1 MFTVTASGRS
11 AAPAARTPRRPS
23 GPRDGLGAAL
33 AHEAEPA
40 PEREIGRG
48 RDDTALRE
56 RHHLPARDDAAE
68 RHRGRPLARRAA
80 AGEQALEQAAEPILE
95 GRLER
100 LQRAPEGRVDEGLA
114 ERGEHAVELLA
125 GGDALGECAAQRR
138 AEPLGELVEAL
149 QLALARGVAGIEVG
163 SVVGHV
169 SLRPGKRA

>member
-1 MFTVTASGRS
+1 V
-11 AAPAARTPRRPS
+11 
-23 GPRDGLGAAL
+23 
-33 AHEAEPA
+33 PA
-40 PEREIGRG
+40 PEN
-48 RDDTALRE
+48 
-56 RHHLPARDDAAE
+56 
-68 RHRGRPLARRAA
+68 RPLNRLPSPF
-80 AGEQALEQAAEPILE
+80 LER
-95 GRLER
+95 RLER
-100 LQRAPEGRVDEGLA
+100 LQRAPEGRVDEGFA